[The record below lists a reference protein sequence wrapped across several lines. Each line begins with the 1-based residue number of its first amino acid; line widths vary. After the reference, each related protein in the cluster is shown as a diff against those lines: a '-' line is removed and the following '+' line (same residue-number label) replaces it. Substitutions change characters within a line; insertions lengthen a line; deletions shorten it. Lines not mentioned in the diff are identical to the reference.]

1 MKKIF
6 AALLCLLILCTTVT
20 AHAEAAP
27 EIVSETAVV
36 IDAGTGQVL
45 YDKNMNR
52 QMYPASIT
60 KVLTGLLAVEN
71 GNLSDTVT
79 VGETAIAG
87 IDGSVSYMALH
98 PGEEISLEGLMYGLA
113 IESAND
119 AANAIAEHISG
130 SISSFRDLMNSRAAR
145 AGAKNS
151 HFENPNGLH
160 SENHYTTAYDMAMIT
175 RRRLD
180 S

>member
-1 MKKIF
+1 MKKFF
-6 AALLCLLILCTTVT
+6 AALLCLLILCTPVT

-79 VGETAIAG
+79 VGETAIA
-87 IDGSVSYMALH
+87 
-98 PGEEISLEGLMYGLA
+98 
-113 IESAND
+113 
-119 AANAIAEHISG
+119 
-130 SISSFRDLMNSRAAR
+130 
-145 AGAKNS
+145 
-151 HFENPNGLH
+151 
-160 SENHYTTAYDMAMIT
+160 
-175 RRRLD
+175 
-180 S
+180 